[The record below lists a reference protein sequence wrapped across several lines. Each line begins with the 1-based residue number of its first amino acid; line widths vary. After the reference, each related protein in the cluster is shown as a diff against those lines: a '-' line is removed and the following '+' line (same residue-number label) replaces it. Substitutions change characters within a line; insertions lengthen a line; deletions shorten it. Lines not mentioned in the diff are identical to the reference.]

1 MWNNGLS
8 FNLNKDLTNIRDSM
22 QLDSEQNIATLK
34 AGDYLVTIEVRGA
47 VKVWFN
53 PDTSGESGDGTYYS
67 SPSEFPQELKDIIA
81 GDAKIYRKDGDND
94 GIDYIW
100 TLDDR
105 VYVSENNW
113 FELFIF
119 DGEDDSMPV
128 SDVVDVEGM
137 TPSQVFDTMYDAL
150 VEHISQL

>member
-1 MWNNGLS
+1 
-8 FNLNKDLTNIRDSM
+8 M

-34 AGDYLVTIEVRGA
+34 ADDYLVTIEVRGD

-53 PDTSGESGDGTYYS
+53 PDTSGDPGDGTYYS
-67 SPSEFPQELKDIIA
+67 CPSEFPQELKDIIA
-81 GDAKIYRKDGDND
+81 GDAKIYRKDGDIS

-113 FELFIF
+113 FELFIY
-119 DGEDDSMPV
+119 DKEDDPMPV

-137 TPSQVFDTMYDAL
+137 TPSQVFDTMYEAL